1 MSRSR
6 RQIAMADDRRAGHD
20 FTADELRRAAERAAR
35 RSEREPAPFALR
47 GPVSADEYHE
57 MLLARMS
64 LAWERPKT
72 ADDAVRLVRTQ
83 HRHYDRL
90 LAAYPDAIEAMPRA
104 ERLRELAEILPQLD
118 HGPIEVVRRA
128 LLAMA
133 EAVAPWNWR
142 E

>member
-1 MSRSR
+1 MT
-6 RQIAMADDRRAGHD
+6 DERRAGRD
-20 FTADELRRAAERAAR
+20 FTMDELRRAAERADR
-35 RSEREPAPFALR
+35 RGDHESAPVALR
-47 GPVSADEYHE
+47 GPVSASEYHE

-72 ADDAVRLVRTQ
+72 ADDAVRLVRRQ

-128 LLAMA
+128 LVAMA
-133 EAVAPWNWR
+133 SAVAPWNWR